1 MKLEV
6 IDMPLNDK
14 PYQIPQKVLDAQH
27 QQDLNKHEL
36 NLIKAFANTSK
47 DEVFTQNTVRAFI
60 DFVWPI
66 AQQKII
72 RCVFLPYLAFTMYF
86 MLYLVV
92 IKRLEAIKLED
103 KQFYEFTAGMFAVYD
118 IMFKSVLFLGCF
130 YFIFQ
135 DLRQM
140 NSLASNPI
148 VLWSYINIVPLGMMM
163 FVVVWDMFFNEGN
176 AESGE
181 LQKTLYS
188 TTAFLVWTR
197 VIHLMKCFTHTAH
210 LMRMATEILYRIR
223 WLIAFIIIS
232 LISFGFTFFY
242 VSGSKMTSPF
252 EGIQEMFQVLLG
264 QYDITA
270 FTNNYQMVLLVIVSC
285 VNAFFIFTLLVSLSV
300 ISFAKGDRGVWSN
313 ESYQDKAS
321 LIGLYSYL
329 LTEQAIRVP
338 AKQYLLLATVS
349 DCRKRG
355 SHGGEPGQTQMAGAA
370 SDPKTVQKKTMKNIE
385 RRLTSL
391 QSKLDRS
398 LKEI

>member
-1 MKLEV
+1 
-6 IDMPLNDK
+6 
-14 PYQIPQKVLDAQH
+14 
-27 QQDLNKHEL
+27 
-36 NLIKAFANTSK
+36 
-47 DEVFTQNTVRAFI
+47 
-60 DFVWPI
+60 
-66 AQQKII
+66 
-72 RCVFLPYLAFTMYF
+72 
-86 MLYLVV
+86 
-92 IKRLEAIKLED
+92 
-103 KQFYEFTAGMFAVYD
+103 
-118 IMFKSVLFLGCF
+118 
-130 YFIFQ
+130 
-135 DLRQM
+135 M

-148 VLWSYINIVPLGMMM
+148 VLWSYINIVPLGFMM
-163 FVVVWDMFFNEGN
+163 FVIVWDMFFNTTDG
-176 AESGE
+176 AQTGE

-197 VIHLMKCFTHTAH
+197 VVHLMKCFTHTAH

-223 WLIAFIIIS
+223 WLIAFIVIS
-232 LISFGFTFFY
+232 LVSFGFTFFY
-242 VSGSKMTSPF
+242 VSGTKMTSPF
-252 EGIQEMFQVLLG
+252 EGVSQMFQVLLG
-264 QYDITA
+264 QYDISA
-270 FTNNYQMVLLVIVSC
+270 FTNNYQMILLVIVSC

-329 LTEQAIRVP
+329 LTDQALRIP

-355 SHGGEPGQTQMAGAA
+355 AHAMEPGQTQLAGVAN
-370 SDPKTVQKKTMKNIE
+370 DPKQVQKKTMKNIE